1 MSSPFQ
7 KSFSAKSPMSPLN
20 GAYTSGAG
28 GRVTISDAPHFD
40 KLQSDLA
47 GAVDK
52 AYAKNS
58 NPCDD
63 PLVVQYTKNS
73 VLRKCP
79 KKTTPSESDNT
90 PGTNKLNKL
99 INKNKTKNNSTPSNS
114 DSAGSGRTRGK
125 ASELPIFE

>member
-28 GRVTISDAPHFD
+28 GRVTISDAPHFA
-40 KLQSDLA
+40 KLQSDLV

-63 PLVVQYTKNS
+63 PNTVQYTKDS

-79 KKTTPSESDNT
+79 KKTSSDNET
-90 PGTNKLNKL
+90 STTSNKVSNK
-99 INKNKTKNNSTPSNS
+99 
-114 DSAGSGRTRGK
+114 GMFGVQ
-125 ASELPIFE
+125 

>member
-28 GRVTISDAPHFD
+28 GRVTISDAPHFA
-40 KLQSDLA
+40 KLQSDLV

-63 PLVVQYTKNS
+63 PNTVQYTKDS
-73 VLRKCP
+73 VLKKCP

-99 INKNKTKNNSTPSNS
+99 IDKNKTKNNSTPSNS
-114 DSAGSGRTRGK
+114 DSAGSGKITGP
-125 ASELPIFE
+125 SMFPGFE

>member
-1 MSSPFQ
+1 
-7 KSFSAKSPMSPLN
+7 MSPLN
-20 GAYTSGAG
+20 GAYTSGAD

-40 KLQSDLA
+40 KLQSDLV

-79 KKTTPSESDNT
+79 KKTSSDNETKTAYDKAISSGIT
-90 PGTNKLNKL
+90 PKQMDKVF
-99 INKNKTKNNSTPSNS
+99 
-114 DSAGSGRTRGK
+114 DAGS
-125 ASELPIFE
+125 LIFKNL

>member
-28 GRVTISDAPHFD
+28 GRVTISDAPHFA
-40 KLQSDLA
+40 KLQSDLV

-63 PLVVQYTKNS
+63 PTAVQYTEDS
-73 VLRKCP
+73 VLKKCP
-79 KKTTPSESDNT
+79 KKTAPITTTTTDWNSKFKMPADLKVLADKETKS
-90 PGTNKLNKL
+90 NKVSNK
-99 INKNKTKNNSTPSNS
+99 
-114 DSAGSGRTRGK
+114 GMFGV
-125 ASELPIFE
+125 

>member
-20 GAYTSGAG
+20 GAYTSGAD
-28 GRVTISDAPHFD
+28 GRVTISDAPHFA
-40 KLQSDLA
+40 KLQSDLV

-63 PLVVQYTKNS
+63 PNTVQYTKDS
-73 VLRKCP
+73 VLKKCP
-79 KKTTPSESDNT
+79 PKPETKTAYNKAISSGVTPKQMD
-90 PGTNKLNKL
+90 KVF
-99 INKNKTKNNSTPSNS
+99 
-114 DSAGSGRTRGK
+114 DAGS
-125 ASELPIFE
+125 LIFKNL

>member
-63 PLVVQYTKNS
+63 PTAVQYTEDS
-73 VLRKCP
+73 VLKKCP
-79 KKTTPSESDNT
+79 KKTAPST
-90 PGTNKLNKL
+90 TNS
-99 INKNKTKNNSTPSNS
+99 NSTFTMPADLKVLADKETKSNKVS
-114 DSAGSGRTRGK
+114 NKGMFGV
-125 ASELPIFE
+125 